1 MVSRDA
7 ITVLDRPTLA
17 LRAGLCEFPP
27 AMQRTFAV
35 IKPDAVAAGSQG
47 AILARIQESGLKLV
61 AAKSLRL
68 SEEQAKGFYH
78 VHAERP
84 FFGELVAFM
93 TEGPIVALVLEGEDA
108 IKRWRDL
115 MGPTNAEEAPKGTM
129 RGDFGT
135 NIERN
140 ATHGSD
146 AEDTAAF
153 EIGYFFNGLELAGL

>member
-1 MVSRDA
+1 
-7 ITVLDRPTLA
+7 
-17 LRAGLCEFPP
+17 
-27 AMQRTFAV
+27 MQRTFAA

-61 AAKSLRL
+61 AAKTLRL
-68 SEEQAKGFYH
+68 SEDQAKGFYH
-78 VHAERP
+78 VHVERP
-84 FFGELVAFM
+84 FFGDLVSFM
-93 TEGPIVALVLEGEDA
+93 TEGPIVALVLEGEGA

-115 MGPTNAEEAPKGTM
+115 MGPTNAEEAPKGTL

-153 EIGYFFNGLELAGL
+153 EIGYFFSGLELAGL